1 MDPIDAIGAS
11 RIYYLNDY
19 LGQKIASMENEG
31 TAKVIS
37 ISSIKAACQ
46 SCTLRELCLPF
57 GLNAADIS
65 ALDRIIK
72 RRRKLKKG
80 ETLYRSGD
88 HLRSLYAVRV
98 GALKSVGLI
107 EDGRAQVT
115 GFHLPGELLGID
127 AISAD
132 VHPTTAEALE
142 NSEVCEIP
150 YAALE
155 DLAQQIPG
163 LQHQMIRLMSREIVR
178 DDEMLMLL
186 GRMTAE
192 ERLAACLLSFS
203 RRLAN
208 LGTTVTSFKL
218 NMSRKDLGDY
228 LGLALETVSR
238 LLSRFQEEGMITVQG
253 RHIGLRNLERLRR
266 LATGASRETSS
277 RA

>member
-1 MDPIDAIGAS
+1 
-11 RIYYLNDY
+11 
-19 LGQKIASMENEG
+19 
-31 TAKVIS
+31 
-37 ISSIKAACQ
+37 
-46 SCTLRELCLPF
+46 
-57 GLNAADIS
+57 
-65 ALDRIIK
+65 
-72 RRRKLKKG
+72 
-80 ETLYRSGD
+80 
-88 HLRSLYAVRV
+88 
-98 GALKSVGLI
+98 
-107 EDGRAQVT
+107 
-115 GFHLPGELLGID
+115 
-127 AISAD
+127 

-155 DLAQQIPG
+155 NLAQQIPG

>member
-1 MDPIDAIGAS
+1 
-11 RIYYLNDY
+11 
-19 LGQKIASMENEG
+19 MENDG
-31 TAKVIS
+31 TAKVIN
-37 ISSIKAACQ
+37 ISSIKAACK
-46 SCTLRELCLPF
+46 SCTLHELCLPL

-65 ALDRIIK
+65 ALDQIIK

-88 HLRSLYAVRV
+88 PLRSLYAVRI
-98 GALKSVGLI
+98 GALKSIGLI

-115 GFHLPGELLGID
+115 GIHLPGELLGID
-127 AISAD
+127 AISED
-132 VHPTTAEALE
+132 VHPTSAEALE

-150 YAALE
+150 FTALE
-155 DLAQQIPG
+155 VLAQQIPG
-163 LQHQMIRLMSREIVR
+163 LQHQLMRLMSREIVR
-178 DDEMLMLL
+178 DNEMLMLL
-186 GRMTAE
+186 GRMTAD

-203 RRLAN
+203 RRLGLAN
-208 LGTTVTSFKL
+208 LGTAVTSFKL

-238 LLSRFQEEGMITVQG
+238 LLSRFQKEGIITVQG
-253 RHIGLRNLERLRR
+253 RHINLQNLDRLRS